1 MGVLGLLLL
10 FFSIQVYAE
19 NIKIGYINID
29 EVIENSSL
37 YNLANNKLI
46 KEFQPRKDELLA
58 LYDNINNL
66 KAKLKLPNDIDDDLA
81 YHQDLKKIQTL
92 NAEFNSGSEI
102 WQRQLNQSQF
112 NLLAEIEY
120 KINQVINS
128 YASLNNYDLILYE
141 NIAFVSD
148 ELNITEIIIAEIEK
162 L

>member
-1 MGVLGLLLL
+1 MRVLALLLL

-29 EVIENSSL
+29 EVTENSSL
-37 YNLANNKLI
+37 YKLANNKLT

-58 LYDNINNL
+58 LYENISNL
-66 KAKLKLPNDIDDDLA
+66 KAKLKLPNDIDDDLV

-92 NAEFNSGSEI
+92 NAKFDSDSEI
-102 WQRQLNQSQF
+102 WQRQLNESQL

-128 YASLNNYDLILYE
+128 YALLNNYDLILYE

>member
-1 MGVLGLLLL
+1 MRVLALLLL
-10 FFSIQVYAE
+10 FFSIQAYAE

-37 YNLANNKLI
+37 YRLANNELEKV
-46 KEFQPRKDELLA
+46 FQPRKDELLA

-66 KAKLKLPNDIDDDLA
+66 KAKLKLPNDIVDDLV

-92 NAEFNSGSEI
+92 NDKFDSDSEI

>member
-1 MGVLGLLLL
+1 MRVLALLLL
-10 FFSIQVYAE
+10 FFCIQTYAE

-29 EVIENSSL
+29 EVIENTSL
-37 YNLANNKLI
+37 YKLANNKLTE
-46 KEFQPRKDELLA
+46 EFQPRKDELLA

-66 KAKLKLPNDIDDDLA
+66 KAKLKLPSDIDDDLI
-81 YHQDLKKIQTL
+81 YLQGLKKIQTL
-92 NAEFNSGSEI
+92 DAKFDSGSEI
-102 WQRQLNQSQF
+102 WQRRLNESQF

-128 YASLNNYDLILYE
+128 YASLNNFDLILYE